1 MMDVT
6 RRAVMRAGAA
16 VGAVCVGVPVRA
28 QRYPTKPIRLI
39 VPFAPGG
46 NMDVTARA
54 LAPALETTLKQ
65 PIVIDNRP
73 GAGGAIGIG
82 IAASAAPDGYT
93 LVIGSPSMVA
103 TLPLIQTTQ
112 YSMADVVPVSIVS
125 QTSVVLVVRS
135 SNRQFATLGELAAV
149 ARKQPGV
156 LSAGHPSPGSPNHLA
171 LLQTETAV
179 GSTFNVIPYKGSA
192 PALVDLI
199 GGQLDMYFDQLPSAL
214 PYIKSGQLRALA
226 QCSLAPDP
234 MLPDIRTVGQQGLQ
248 GFDATTYAGIFAPS
262 QTPAPILAALDQSIR
277 QATRDE
283 RLQSV
288 LRTLGSSAK
297 TYSGEE
303 FRRMLQT
310 ESALAR
316 RFLAEGRLKK
326 DA

>member
-1 MMDVT
+1 
-6 RRAVMRAGAA
+6 
-16 VGAVCVGVPVRA
+16 
-28 QRYPTKPIRLI
+28 
-39 VPFAPGG
+39 
-46 NMDVTARA
+46 MDVTARA